1 MINEP
6 EPTEV
11 MPTSRPP
18 TAPTASV
25 GSTLTRGSSSL
36 ITLPPVT

>member
-1 MINEP
+1 MISEP

-18 TAPTASV
+18 TAPTSTV
-25 GSTLTRGSSSL
+25 GTTRIRGSSSL
-36 ITLPPVT
+36 TTLPR